1 MVGFKDCIAK
11 RDDELNVYYCRECE
25 GILRSPN
32 VRSQCGINRFTRS
45 VLRERIRQKSGESGP
60 PAKLRIAISPQPGT
74 ELANMLDRIGIKYTP
89 TCSCR
94 DKARAM
100 DMRGVE
106 WCRKNIDRI
115 VDWLAEEAKERK
127 LPFVRMA
134 GKALVTLAIRRSIKA
149 AAAKRRQVSEA
160 DAVN

>member
-1 MVGFKDCIAK
+1 MVAINECVAEHDK
-11 RDDELNVYYCRECE
+11 ELNVYYCRECE

-32 VRSQCGINRFTRS
+32 VRSQCGLSRFTRNA
-45 VLRERIRQKSGESGP
+45 LRERILQKSGVSGP
-60 PAKLRIAISPQPGT
+60 PPKLKLKIVPQPGT

-100 DMRGVE
+100 DIRGVE

-149 AAAKRRQVSEA
+149 AEAKRLKS
-160 DAVN
+160 N